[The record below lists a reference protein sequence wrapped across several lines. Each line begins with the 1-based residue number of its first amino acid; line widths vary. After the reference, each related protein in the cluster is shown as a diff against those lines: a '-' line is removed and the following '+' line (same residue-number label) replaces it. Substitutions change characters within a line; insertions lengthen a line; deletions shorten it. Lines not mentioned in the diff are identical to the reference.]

1 MIDET
6 IFQYRI
12 IEKLGS
18 GGMGEVYLAE
28 DTRLNRKV
36 ALKFLPDHFM
46 ADDILKARFKREAQ
60 AAAKLNHT
68 NIVTIYEVN
77 EHKGRP
83 FIAMEYVE
91 GETLQKVIKEGKLT
105 VSEAVN
111 LTMQICEGLNEAHT
125 AGVVHRDIK
134 PGNIIIDRKNKARL
148 LDFGLATVTGEKT
161 LTQTGSTLGTIEYM
175 SPEQVK
181 GEKTDR
187 RSDIFSLGVMFY
199 QMITGQLPF
208 KGDFVAGVIYSIINE
223 NPEPL
228 SRYKSGVMGEL
239 QQIIDKA
246 LSKDPSL
253 RYQHADEMLADLKR
267 LQTEA
272 APLKKSRFGLWIVAA
287 IIIVIGGYFGYTQ
300 LIKEK
305 PKSVIPKRLVVLP
318 FKNLGESSKDYFA
331 SGITEE
337 ITSRLSNIKG
347 LAVVSSATAF
357 RYRDS
362 EKTTRQIGE
371 ELDTEF
377 IVNGSVQ
384 WQEKPEGEKRFKI
397 TTHLI
402 KTDDDVSIWSKT
414 YDTVMTEI
422 FSVQS
427 EIAENVST
435 QMGIKLNVIERK
447 EVWEQYTNSQEA
459 YDFYLQGQ
467 SFTGRNAGYASM
479 TDHRLAAEM
488 YNKAIALDS
497 GFVRAYSR
505 LSWSYNLQWQNGDQ
519 SDSIKQKAYMTVQKI
534 QELAPDTK
542 EAGRVLANYYHFI
555 LDDPKKA
562 LDQLDKTYGDDRE
575 NLDYLYTSHIYLRR
589 LGKWDEALKRKRISV
604 EREPKRINGI
614 YTLGIDCLYM
624 RLYEEAERHF
634 DKVIEMQPDFFSP
647 YAWKVHLYLNWMGD
661 IGKARETMRQSYGKV
676 NSTRWRSYQQ
686 WLDIMEGKFDLALSR
701 VSIPPYDS
709 LNYYYGRGQIYRYT
723 KQAVLMRAHLDS
735 ALALLEKSLIEN
747 PDDADA
753 HSLKGIACAGL
764 GRKDE
769 AIREGKKAIELA
781 PLEKRP
787 IGNTD
792 YLEYLLQIYIILDEQ
807 KKALEMLEH
816 CLSLQTGFGLVLV
829 FIDPDYAPMLD
840 YPGFDKIVEKY
851 GNEYARDL
859 WDKHRSKSI

>member
-1 MIDET
+1 MINET
-6 IFQYRI
+6 VFQYRI

-28 DTRLNRKV
+28 DTRLNRRV
-36 ALKFLPDHFM
+36 ALKFLPDQYINDDDLKTRFM
-46 ADDILKARFKREAQ
+46 REAR

-91 GETLQKVIKEGKLT
+91 GESLQKVIKAGKLT
-105 VSEAVN
+105 ISEAVN

-134 PGNIIIDRKNKARL
+134 PGNIIIDKKRSPRL

-228 SRYKSGVMGEL
+228 SRYKSGIMGSL
-239 QQIIDKA
+239 QQIIDKV

-253 RYQHADEMLADLKR
+253 RYQHADEMLADLRR
-267 LQTEA
+267 LQTETA
-272 APLKKSRFGLWIVAA
+272 SAGKSRFGLWVAAA
-287 IIIVIGGYFGYTQ
+287 IIVVVGGYFGYSQ
-300 LIKEK
+300 LIKEEPK
-305 PKSVIPKRLVVLP
+305 PSGPKRLVVLP
-318 FKNLGESSKDYFA
+318 FKNMGESNKDYFV
-331 SGITEE
+331 SGMTEE

-347 LAVVSSATAF
+347 LAVVSSATAN

-362 EKTTRQIGE
+362 EKSTRQIGE

-384 WQEKPEGEKRFKI
+384 WQEEPEGEKRFKI

-427 EIAENVST
+427 DIAENVST
-435 QMGIKLNVIERK
+435 QMGIKLDVIERK
-447 EVWEQYTNSQEA
+447 EVWERYTNSQEA

-467 SFTGRNAGYASM
+467 RFSGRYGGFGSIIDY
-479 TDHRLAAEM
+479 RLAAEM

-497 GFVRAYSR
+497 GFVRAYYS
-505 LSWSYNLQWQNGDQ
+505 LSWSYNMQWGRGDH
-519 SDSIKQKAYMTVQKI
+519 SDSVKQKALWAAKKT
-534 QELAPDTK
+534 QELAPGTK
-542 EAGRVLANYYHFI
+542 MAGRAMANYYFKC
-555 LDDPKKA
+555 LNDPKRALEKLDETYADDP
-562 LDQLDKTYGDDRE
+562 E
-575 NLDYLYTSHIYLRR
+575 NRLYLGASHNYLRAM
-589 LGKWDEALKRKRISV
+589 GKWEEALKRKRIYV
-604 EREPKRINGI
+604 EKNPKRISG
-614 YTLGIDCLYM
+614 YFDLGQDCLYL
-624 RLYEEAERHF
+624 RLYEEAEKHF
-634 DKVIEMQPDFFSP
+634 DKVIEMQPDFFTA
-647 YAWKVHLYLNWMGD
+647 YYRKVELYLNWMGD
-661 IGKARETMRQSYGKV
+661 IGKAREAMRQSYGKV
-676 NSTRWRSYQQ
+676 DSTRWRSTQR
-686 WLDIMEGKFDLALSR
+686 WLDVMEGKFDLALSR

-709 LNYYYGRGQIYRYT
+709 LYYYLLKGAIYRC
-723 KQAVLMRAHLDS
+723 MRRPDMMRVYFDS
-735 ALALLEKSLIEN
+735 AFVHVEKFLLEN

-753 HSLKGIACAGL
+753 HSYMGIVCAGL
-764 GRKDE
+764 GRKNE

-781 PLEKRP
+781 PIEKDAFDKY
-787 IGNTD
+787 D
-792 YLEYLLQIYIILDEQ
+792 YLDYLLLIYIQLNEQEEALKILDDI
-807 KKALEMLEH
+807 
-816 CLSLQTGFGLVLV
+816 LSLHTNKDLPLVL
-829 FIDPDYAPMLD
+829 IDPEYAPMLD

-859 WDKHRSKSI
+859 WDKHQSKSI